1 MVEEVVVEAHFSSA
15 APGAQVIAQE
25 TAPRSGT
32 GSLGMMIMLPTPLT
46 LLIRLTMTNQPSMKM
61 IGKLLHQLV
70 QVPPHGM
77 DGLLEVSLPYLHSSA
92 SLVKEDSSVKEGTSK
107 SEK

>member
-1 MVEEVVVEAHFSSA
+1 VVEEVVVEAHFSSA